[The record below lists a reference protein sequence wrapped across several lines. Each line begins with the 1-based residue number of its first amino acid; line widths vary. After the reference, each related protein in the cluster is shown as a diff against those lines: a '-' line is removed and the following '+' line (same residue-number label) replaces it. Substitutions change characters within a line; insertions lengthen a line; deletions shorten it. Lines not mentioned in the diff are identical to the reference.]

1 MIETK
6 YIDKKVFKT
15 LSIAI
20 QESGFSLKVAGLY
33 WFWEAAVI

>member
-20 QESGFSLKVAGLY
+20 QESRFSLKVAGLY
-33 WFWEAAVI
+33 